1 MRFCLTIPH
10 RFGPRVIASV
20 ARGFVHELV
29 RTNLLLLSI
38 ARAKN
43 LIPPP
48 VYRSGVVWALQPS
61 ISSGQELATWSDCLT
76 RGWGDCKDL
85 CAWRVAE
92 LIASGVDP
100 GARVMVYW
108 RTLRNAPPRFYHAQ
122 IRRTNAFAA
131 TGFREDPSRFLG
143 MPS

>member
-1 MRFCLTIPH
+1 MRFCISIPH
-10 RFGPRVIASV
+10 RFGPRVIAEV

-29 RTNLLLLSI
+29 RTNLLLMRI

-43 LIPPP
+43 LKAPA

-61 ISSGQELATWSDCLT
+61 IADGQELSTWADCLR

-85 CAWRVAE
+85 SAWRVAE
-92 LIASGVDP
+92 LIATGVDP
-100 GARVMVYW
+100 GARVLVYW
-108 RTLRNAPPRFYHAQ
+108 RALRNGPPRFYHAEV
-122 IRRTNAFAA
+122 RRTNAFAS

>member
-1 MRFCLTIPH
+1 MRFCVDIPH
-10 RFGPRVIASV
+10 QYGPRVVAQV

-29 RTNLLLLSI
+29 RTNILLFGL
-38 ARAKN
+38 AAKRG
-43 LIPPP
+43 LKPPP

-61 ISSGQELATWSDCLT
+61 ISSGQELSTWVDCLK

-100 GARVMVYW
+100 KAHVLVYW
-108 RTLRNAPPRFYHAQ
+108 RALRNGPPKMYHAEV
-122 IRRTNAFAA
+122 RRSNALAN
-131 TGFREDPSRFLG
+131 TGYREDPSRFLG